1 MEPLERILFDTL
13 AHGRRVTLPG
23 VGTLAVERVV
33 ASFVSGRSLRPPYYK
48 VVFVP
53 QEDAAGRSLGEEPG
67 YAAWLKGTEREQGVR
82 DFGPAGI
89 LRDGTFEMTPALAER
104 LNPQGTDPVPL
115 HPASRA
121 GRVVAVVAGVLVV
134 AVAVIW
140 WGSRSGDVD
149 VREVRAPQTVAA
161 EARPVD
167 DGAATAVRVAEQ
179 EAATPADTLS
189 AASPAAV
196 LPEAEPAAGPLF
208 HVVVGVFSEEVNADK
223 LIAAD
228 PLGIGTAGYRKVPF
242 RNSQLLVSAFASTD
256 RAAADSCRRVL
267 SRRNGEL
274 WVYEQR

>member
-67 YAAWLKGTEREQGVR
+67 YVAWLKGTEREQGVR

-89 LRDGTFEMTPALAER
+89 LRDGTFEMTSALAER

-134 AVAVIW
+134 AAAVIW

-167 DGAATAVRVAEQ
+167 DGAATAVRMAEQ

-189 AASPAAV
+189 STSPAAV
-196 LPEAEPAAGPLF
+196 LTSAEPAAGPLF
-208 HVVVGVFSEEVNADK
+208 HVVVGVFSEEANADK
-223 LIAAD
+223 LIASD